1 LAERCLAT
9 DEVTGGKEQAL
20 IDGYR
25 ERLIKNCS
33 VVAIAATE
41 SLDRMMEKEPD
52 RPNTGGEL
60 AKRSIGRAN
69 RRQQK

>member
-1 LAERCLAT
+1 M
-9 DEVTGGKEQAL
+9 
-20 IDGYR
+20 DGYR
-25 ERLIKNCS
+25 ERLIKIA

-52 RPNTGGEL
+52 RPNAGGEL